1 MRTFLIVWG
10 VVFIYLSYSSL
21 KDVAELTIQTA
32 IVPSIYSAGASL
44 LVAGVA
50 IAIQYVI
57 KKIIK
62 NFS

>member
-10 VVFIYLSYSSL
+10 VVFIYLSYGSL

-32 IVPSIYSAGASL
+32 VVPSIYSAGVSL
-44 LVAGVA
+44 LVAAVA

-57 KKIIK
+57 KRIIK
-62 NFS
+62 NLS